1 MVEGVVAVDFIATY
15 LVSASANDDLHV
27 GLETMVNGGYVV
39 SNRQT
44 CCVRVS
50 ICDVYEKPNC
60 EQQ

>member
-39 SNRQT
+39 SNR
-44 CCVRVS
+44 
-50 ICDVYEKPNC
+50 
-60 EQQ
+60 